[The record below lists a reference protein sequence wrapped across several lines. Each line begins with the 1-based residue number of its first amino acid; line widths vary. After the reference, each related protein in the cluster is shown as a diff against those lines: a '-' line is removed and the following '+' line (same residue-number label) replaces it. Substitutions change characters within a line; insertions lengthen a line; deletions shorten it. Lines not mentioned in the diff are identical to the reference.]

1 MKYKSQIA
9 GYDLY
14 KHYKALAQHKK
25 VYLPPHFYDA
35 MKAVPPPKI
44 NQKSGKYPGKI
55 VFKDDSLRKKIE
67 KRTLSGQVLSRTGF
81 FLFLKQTKVS
91 VQV

>member
-25 VYLPPHFYDA
+25 AYLPPHFYDA
-35 MKAVPPPKI
+35 MKAVPPPII
-44 NQKSGKYPGKI
+44 NQKSKFPGKI
-55 VFKDDSLRKKIE
+55 IFKDDGLRKKIE
-67 KRTLSGQVLSRTGF
+67 RRTLSGQVLSRAGF
-81 FLFLKQTKVS
+81 FYFFL
-91 VQV
+91 